1 MFHTLVNEEGLNFED
16 FNHFVIGAHLVIVYV
31 KALLLLSL
39 GLDVDS
45 LVVTAGQTILIKR
58 GDI

>member
-1 MFHTLVNEEGLNFED
+1 MRTLIILLLE
-16 FNHFVIGAHLVIVYV
+16 AHLVIVYV

-58 GDI
+58 GDVRTLWGR